1 MKIGSNIASLAAQ
14 RSLSTTTAALSRV
27 LRRLSTGQ
35 RINSPSDDASG
46 FAVASRLATQARGL
60 SRVSQNINQSAGY
73 LQTAQSAIGSQVEIV
88 QKMRDLAGQAAN
100 GTLSAQDRKNLNSQL
115 QTLLTEYRRIADQTE
130 FNGISLLDGSFGTK
144 SLQVGANK
152 GDTIDLSLPSTS
164 ANSIFVN
171 KDTAYNPLGT
181 YTAKANVTLSANS
194 SITKLGD
201 FNGDGKLDL
210 VALDATA
217 NRISIALG
225 NGNGTFRAA
234 TSISVA
240 SGTTDFELG
249 DLNGDGLDD
258 LVTVNSSTTTIR
270 VLTNTGNGTNFTS
283 SSLTTLARN
292 RDVVLKDVS
301 GDGKVD
307 IVTLGYTSGS
317 TGYVSTFLGAGNGSF
332 ASESV
337 SSFTGIS
344 SAGSSFP
351 SFNVGDLDGDG
362 RMDVVVGVQTT
373 SFTPELRILSGDN
386 TGAFNL
392 SNTISLDQGAGT
404 RLSGVVYQIEIG
416 DLNNDGRMDLNV
428 DTSQTWSTPF
438 LVFGE
443 VGLSSSLLGTGNGAF
458 GSAVV
463 RGNDFVGGT
472 SFALADMNDDGILD
486 RVESGY
492 DLVNDETGLWVS
504 FGVGD
509 GTFGKL
515 TATGI
520 NQDVSV
526 AVGDLNGDG
535 VNDVLGSTG
544 GLTYV
549 STQKS
554 VAYTLTTPEISKLNL
569 TSQLSAQ
576 GALDLLS
583 HALTN
588 LTAAQSSI
596 GVQQSRLEFTASATE
611 NARDK
616 LEEARA
622 NIMDADLASDT
633 SELVRLQ
640 ILQQAQIAVISQANL
655 NMQMV
660 LKLLR
665 F

>member
-1 MKIGSNIASLAAQ
+1 M
-14 RSLSTTTAALSRV
+14 
-27 LRRLSTGQ
+27 
-35 RINSPSDDASG
+35 
-46 FAVASRLATQARGL
+46 ASRLATQARGL

-100 GTLSAQDRKNLNSQL
+100 GTLSAQDRKNLNSQM

-171 KDTAYNPLGT
+171 NDTAYNPLGT

-194 SITKLGD
+194 DITKLGD

-283 SSLTTLARN
+283 SSLTSLARN

-344 SAGSSFP
+344 SAFSYFP

-404 RLSGVVYQIEIG
+404 RLSGVVYQIEIA

-428 DTSQTWSTPF
+428 DTSQAWNNGDPVT
-438 LVFGE
+438 G
-443 VGLSSSLLGTGNGAF
+443 SSNLSLLGTGNGAF
-458 GSAVV
+458 GSPFST
-463 RGNDFVGGT
+463 GNSLAGAGFV
-472 SFALADMNDDGILD
+472 LADMNDDGILD

-492 DLVNDETGLWVS
+492 DFLIDETDLWVS

-509 GTFGKL
+509 GTFGAP
-515 TATGI
+515 TTTGI

-549 STQKS
+549 STQNA
-554 VAYTLTTPEISKLNL
+554 VAFTPTTPEISKLNL

-596 GVQQSRLEFTASATE
+596 GIQQSRLEFTASATE
-611 NARDK
+611 NALHK

-622 NIMDADLASDT
+622 NIIEADLASDT

>member
-14 RSLSTTTAALSRV
+14 RSLSTTAAALSRV
-27 LRRLSTGQ
+27 LRRLSTSQ

-100 GTLSAQDRKNLNSQL
+100 GTLSAQDRKNLNSQM

-181 YTAKANVTLSANS
+181 YTAKANVTLSAGS
-194 SITKLGD
+194 DITKLGD

-292 RDVVLKDVS
+292 RGVVLKDVS

-344 SAGSSFP
+344 SAFSNFP

-362 RMDVVVGVQTT
+362 RMDVVVGVQAP

-386 TGAFNL
+386 TGAFRL

-404 RLSGVVYQIEIG
+404 RTSALVYQIEIA
-416 DLNNDGRMDLNV
+416 DLNNDGRMDLSL
-428 DTSQTWSTPF
+428 DYHQTWSTPA
-438 LVFGE
+438 LNFGYY
-443 VGLSSSLLGTGNGAF
+443 SSSLLGTGNGAF
-458 GSAVV
+458 GSPVSAFNSLS
-463 RGNDFVGGT
+463 GGGFV
-472 SFALADMNDDGILD
+472 LADMNDDGILD

-492 DLVNDETGLWVS
+492 DFLSEETDLWVS

-509 GTFGKL
+509 GTFGAL

-520 NQDVSV
+520 NQHVSI

-549 STQKS
+549 STQNA
-554 VAYTLTTPEISKLNL
+554 VAFTPTTPEISKLNL

-622 NIMDADLASDT
+622 NIMEADFASDT